1 MVLRFQVPGSVR
13 PLAVERATLNLQVR
27 APGRRVT
34 IAGLAAGR
42 PVPLW
47 EAEAPTTPARVDLTD
62 GSLLRTDDQGGLLL
76 KLTIA
81 NTGSTPPD
89 TPWRIEALGLEV
101 VGRVDR

>member
-1 MVLRFQVPGSVR
+1 
-13 PLAVERATLNLQVR
+13 
-27 APGRRVT
+27 
-34 IAGLAAGR
+34 
-42 PVPLW
+42 
-47 EAEAPTTPARVDLTD
+47 
-62 GSLLRTDDQGGLLL
+62 L